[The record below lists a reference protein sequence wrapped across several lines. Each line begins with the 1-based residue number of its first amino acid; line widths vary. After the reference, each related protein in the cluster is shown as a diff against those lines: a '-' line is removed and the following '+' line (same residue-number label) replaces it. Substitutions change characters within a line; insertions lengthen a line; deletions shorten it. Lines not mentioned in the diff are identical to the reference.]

1 MHYLKL
7 VFLTLSISLIVLG
20 CGKEAMPDRCERL
33 KSALATQDRE
43 STKMLITAYIRRLPS
58 KEYTEKN
65 LKVLASLL
73 SKQCSISTVEYC
85 FDCIQTMPG
94 ESEIRLTFTSNQSNI
109 VRAIDI
115 SYTPDNQMEFINVH
129 E

>member
-1 MHYLKL
+1 MP
-7 VFLTLSISLIVLG
+7 
-20 CGKEAMPDRCERL
+20 GKCERL
-33 KSALATQDRE
+33 KNALTTEDRE
-43 STKMLITAYIRRLPS
+43 SAKSIITEFIRTLPS
-58 KEYTEKN
+58 REYTEQI
-65 LKVLASLL
+65 LKILVSSL

-85 FDCIQTMPG
+85 FACIQTMPG

-115 SYTPDNQMEFINVH
+115 SYTPDNKMEFINVH